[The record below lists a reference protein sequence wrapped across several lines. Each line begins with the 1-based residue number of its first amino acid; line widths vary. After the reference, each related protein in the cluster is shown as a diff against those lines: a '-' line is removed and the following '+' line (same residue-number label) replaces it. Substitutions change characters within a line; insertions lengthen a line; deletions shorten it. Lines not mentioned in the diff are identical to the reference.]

1 MSKRLLSLVVCFLW
15 IAVVAAAADWEKGPV
30 DSLATPAQNDA
41 MWDVQFSFD
50 LTAASGAAGNAGCEF
65 DGTYFYSTRW
75 ASNLIHQYDI
85 NGVLVKEFSIA
96 GVTGLRDLAYDG
108 THFYG
113 GAAGGTIY
121 QMDFTSETLIG
132 NITGSF
138 QSRAIAYD
146 SDLDVF
152 YCSNWGDPVY
162 IVNRS
167 GAVVGNINLI
177 TTTSTYGLAYDNL
190 TAGGPFLWVHDQTAG
205 GSVIHQWDLAAG
217 AYTGVTHDVSADFA
231 TGGIAGGLFLTT
243 DYLSG
248 TITIGG
254 LLQGV
259 PDIMVCY
266 ELGTTAPAI
275 IIDDGDPQFM
285 SAGPW
290 NAITPSVAYNGTV
303 NWKMGGTGTAW
314 AGFRVDGLLSGSGTY
329 DCSVW
334 VPQHPFLS
342 FMSTNVLHKVY
353 HATGTTGWLGVDQSV
368 GGDQWISLGSY
379 TFDDTS
385 GPQGVILIDAASG
398 IVLADAAKF
407 Q

>member
-146 SDLDVF
+146 S
-152 YCSNWGDPVY
+152 
-162 IVNRS
+162 
-167 GAVVGNINLI
+167 
-177 TTTSTYGLAYDNL
+177 
-190 TAGGPFLWVHDQTAG
+190 
-205 GSVIHQWDLAAG
+205 DLAAG